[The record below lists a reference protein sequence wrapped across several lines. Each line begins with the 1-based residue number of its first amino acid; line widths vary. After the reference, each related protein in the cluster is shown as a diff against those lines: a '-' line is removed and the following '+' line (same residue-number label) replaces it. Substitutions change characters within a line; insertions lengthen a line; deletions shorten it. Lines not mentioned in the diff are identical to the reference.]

1 MFIFDSVL
9 MNMMYVYAMHIP
21 FLNFSAFALTIHYL
35 RPVQECIAG
44 KKCHFDELVPMIVIR
59 LHNSAVLLPYA

>member
-9 MNMMYVYAMHIP
+9 MNMMYVY
-21 FLNFSAFALTIHYL
+21 
-35 RPVQECIAG
+35 ECIAG
-44 KKCHFDELVPMIVIR
+44 KKCHFDELVPMIVIH